1 MNKVKKR
8 WLFSWLSICLVAS
21 TPVYA
26 QAEESA
32 EIDFDQQRMM
42 EIYQLIHQFHVA
54 NPDAGDLSEG
64 AIWGMIDS
72 LEDPYTEYFTNEE
85 FESFIDEVEGSYSGV
100 GMVMGEMADGSL
112 VVQQVF
118 KGSPAEKAGIEAGDK
133 LIAIDGENV
142 VGKASEEVVAKVKGE
157 ENSYVT
163 ITVERKGESLD
174 LKVTRQ
180 KIELP
185 TVTAKLLD
193 HQIGYIELATFS
205 DEAILHLEQELK
217 KLEEKNL
224 KGLILDL
231 RNNPGGMLSAAVD
244 LSSLFVE
251 KGPIVHVK
259 DNTGNEQSFDAT
271 GKQVHKLPIVVLVN
285 ENTASSSE
293 IVAAALKDYGLAT
306 IIGTPTFGKGVV
318 QELIPLYSGGV
329 LKLTIEEYFSPKHQ
343 VINHQGITPNVLV
356 TDPDEQLQAAEYVL
370 IDNKL
375 TLKPTGEV
383 LINGGKEDESAVVA
397 AFQDQGKWY
406 VSLRKLAYLF
416 HGEIGYDPEKGQAIL
431 KLAQDTHTI
440 SLKEAMIKEGTA
452 YIPLETLLK
461 LYPGITGE
469 FSADGEITVR
479 R

>member
-1 MNKVKKR
+1 MNKLKKR
-8 WLFSWLSICLVAS
+8 WLFSWLSICLVAL
-21 TPVYA
+21 TPAYA
-26 QAEESA
+26 QAEEPA
-32 EIDFDQQRMM
+32 EVDFDQQRIM

-54 NPDAGDLSEG
+54 NPDSGDISQG

-72 LEDPYTEYFTNEE
+72 LEDPYTEYFTDEE

-100 GMVMGEMADGSL
+100 GMVMGEMVDGAL

-118 KGSPAEKAGIEAGDK
+118 KASPAEKAGIQTGDK
-133 LIAIDGENV
+133 LIAIDGENMV
-142 VGKASEEVVAKVKGE
+142 NKASEEVVAKVKGD
-157 ENSYVT
+157 ENTSVT
-163 ITVERKGESLD
+163 ITVERKGETLD

-180 KIELP
+180 KIDLP

-205 DEAILHLEQELK
+205 DEAIIHLEQELK
-217 KLEEKNL
+217 ELEEKKL

-271 GKQVHKLPIVVLVN
+271 GKQVHKLPLVVLVN

-293 IVAAALKDYGLAT
+293 IVASALKDYGLAK
-306 IIGTPTFGKGVV
+306 IIGTQTFGKGVV

-343 VINHQGITPNVLV
+343 VINHQGVTPNVLV
-356 TDPDEQLQAAEYVL
+356 NDPEEQLQAAKYVL
-370 IDNKL
+370 LDNKL
-375 TLKPTGEV
+375 TLKSTGEV
-383 LINGGKEDESAVVA
+383 RINGEKEDGSVAVA
-397 AFQDQGKWY
+397 AFRDQEKWY
-406 VSLRKLAYLF
+406 VSLRKMAYLL
-416 HGEIGYDPEKGQAIL
+416 HGEIGYDLEKGQATL
-431 KLAQDTHTI
+431 QLAQDTHSI
-440 SLKEAMIKEGTA
+440 ALSEAVIKDGTA
-452 YIPLETLLK
+452 YISLEEFLK
-461 LYPGITGE
+461 LYPGISGGI
-469 FSADGEITVR
+469 SADGVITVR
-479 R
+479 S